1 MKYYKFILIAT
12 ILVSFSIFGQEN
24 EIDKIKG
31 KNMVDKTKVAAAQ
44 LTPVYLNQEET
55 VDKAC
60 EAILEAGK
68 NGAKLIVFPEAFI
81 SGYPDW
87 VWLYPPHK
95 SKELGDLYVKLVENA
110 VSIPDNTTDR
120 LCKSAKAAKINVVM
134 GMNERNS
141 ETSNASLYNSILF
154 IDENGE
160 ILGKHRKLMPTN
172 CERLIWAQGNG
183 STLKSYETSVGK
195 LGGLICWE
203 NFMPLARNAIYESG
217 AQILASPTWDK
228 GDNWLGSMQHIA
240 REGGLFVIS
249 NCMTLHKDDLPE
261 ELRAIYPEDKE
272 WISTGQSCIINPKGQ
287 IIAGPL
293 DSKEGLLYA
302 EIDLQEIISAKRSF
316 DAVGHYARPDVF
328 NFSVNK

>member
-1 MKYYKFILIAT
+1 MNKKY
-12 ILVSFSIFGQEN
+12 
-24 EIDKIKG
+24 
-31 KNMVDKTKVAAAQ
+31 KVAAAQ
-44 LTPVYLNQEET
+44 LTPAFLNKEKT

-60 EAILEAGK
+60 KAIAEAGK

-110 VSIPDNTTDR
+110 VSIPDNSTDR
-120 LCKSAKAAKINVVM
+120 LCKAAKLAKINVAM
-134 GMNERNS
+134 GMSERNT
-141 ETSNASLYNSILF
+141 ETSNSSLYNTILF
-154 IDENGE
+154 INDNGE

-172 CERLIWAQGNG
+172 CERLVWAQGNG
-183 STLKSYETSVGK
+183 STLKSYDTSVGK

-217 AQILASPTWDK
+217 AQILTAPTWDK
-228 GDNWLGSMQHIA
+228 GESWLGSMQYIA

-249 NCMTLHKDDLPE
+249 SCMTLHINDLPD
-261 ELRAIYPEDKE
+261 ELKEIYPEGKE
-272 WISTGQSCIINPKGQ
+272 WISTGNSCIINPLGK

-293 DSKEGLLYA
+293 DSNEGIIYA
-302 EIDLQEIISAKRSF
+302 DIDLNEIISAKRKF
-316 DAVGHYARPDVF
+316 DVVGHYARPDVF
-328 NFSVNK
+328 NFEVKRKTKT

>member
-1 MKYYKFILIAT
+1 MKQYKLILI
-12 ILVSFSIFGQEN
+12 SFLMISSIIFGQEKVVKNKEGNNMKN
-24 EIDKIKG
+24 EF
-31 KNMVDKTKVAAAQ
+31 KVAAAQ
-44 LTPVYLNQEET
+44 LTPIFLNKEKT

-60 EAILEAGK
+60 EAIAEAGK

-87 VWLYPPHK
+87 VWLYPPYK
-95 SKELGDLYVKLVENA
+95 NKELGDLYLKLVENA

-120 LCKSAKAAKINVVM
+120 LCEAAKLANINVAM
-134 GMNERNS
+134 GMNERNT
-141 ETSNASLYNSILF
+141 ETSNSSLFNTILF
-154 IDENGE
+154 ISDNGE

-183 STLKSYETSVGK
+183 STLKSYDTSVGK

-217 AQILASPTWDK
+217 AQILAAPTWDK
-228 GDNWLGSMQHIA
+228 GENWLGSMQHIA

-249 NCMTLHKDDLPE
+249 NCMTLHIDDLPKD
-261 ELRAIYPEDKE
+261 LKVIYPEDKK
-272 WISTGQSCIINPKGQ
+272 WISTGQSCIINPLGK

-293 DSKEGLLYA
+293 DSKEGIIYA
-302 EIDLQEIISAKRSF
+302 DIDLEEIIVAKRKF
-316 DAVGHYARPDVF
+316 DVVGHYARSDVF